1 MKKTKNKEFKYLKQ
15 ILIPSLSIA
24 AVSSIIIPMS
34 ICMTRHNIELP
45 YSWENRNQRFAT
57 TNDANGT
64 FTYHYNLVNKLPEG
78 AKLYIDKI
86 DACSLA
92 PRPCIMEGNTEE
104 PIEVDGQSFDLTLRI
119 KRIDESALQSG
130 DKIGYNIS
138 FVCKDINNNV
148 VWKDIFYSLELT
160 YRKENQQW

>member
-1 MKKTKNKEFKYLKQ
+1 MKKNKKKEFKYLKQ
-15 ILIPSLSIA
+15 ILIPSLSVA

-34 ICMTRHNIELP
+34 ICMTKHNIELP
-45 YSWENRNQRFAT
+45 YFREDGANQRFAT

-64 FTYHYNLVNKLPEG
+64 FKYHYNLVDKLPKD

-92 PRPCIMEGNTEE
+92 PRPCIIEGNMEN
-104 PIEVDGQSFDLTLRI
+104 PIKVEGQSFDLTLQI

-138 FVCKDINNNV
+138 FACKDINNNV
-148 VWKDIFYSLELT
+148 LWKDVFYSLELT
-160 YRKENQQW
+160 YKKNQQW